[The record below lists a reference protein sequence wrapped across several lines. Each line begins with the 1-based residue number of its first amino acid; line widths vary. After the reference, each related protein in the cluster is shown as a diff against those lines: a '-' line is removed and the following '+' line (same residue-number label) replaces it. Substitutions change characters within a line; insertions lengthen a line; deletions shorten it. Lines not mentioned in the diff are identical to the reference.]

1 MGEGVPPGPGGGG
14 SPTSLLPARSHFQ
27 LVKNLQLDIEKF
39 WKKKQYQSQ
48 GIGVWNPL
56 YFLVFHHFLD
66 ENKLFLSSYLIKKN
80 GQTIGNPLQIKKIFI
95 LRHYRGKLFWTKFG
109 I

>member
-66 ENKLFLSSYLIKKN
+66 ENKLFLSSYLSKKN
-80 GQTIGNPLQIKKIFI
+80 GQTIVNPLQIKKY
-95 LRHYRGKLFWTKFG
+95 LS
-109 I
+109 